1 MQSFIESAKK
11 NPPRVLL
18 VPYGP
23 VEHEDIEFLVRALSE
38 RGMKISIATE
48 REVPV
53 AAFNPARQQYRG
65 DAFFNAAR
73 GEGSDRV
80 LAVTNYDL
88 YAGSLNFIFGLAE
101 SGGTSRGQGSDS

>member
-65 DAFFNAAR
+65 AMPR
-73 GEGSDRV
+73 EER
-80 LAVTNYDL
+80 DL
-88 YAGSLNFIFGLAE
+88 IEFWL
-101 SGGTSRGQGSDS
+101 